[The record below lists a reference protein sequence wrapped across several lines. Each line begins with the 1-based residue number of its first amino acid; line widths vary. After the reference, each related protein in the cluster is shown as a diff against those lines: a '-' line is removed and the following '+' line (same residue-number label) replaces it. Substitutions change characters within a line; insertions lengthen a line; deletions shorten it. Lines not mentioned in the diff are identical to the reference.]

1 MNTPGNLRSSSRV
14 LPAVDADALA
24 SVITRRYVQG
34 GKTLRLQ
41 EANDSLRLLQL
52 VYRGEA
58 MRGLLSPVETTLE
71 SYVLA
76 VCDSVER
83 SYRAIYG
90 ARAVSKAPEDHHL
103 PPDAMRALWEAAL
116 ENNERGAR
124 LENTLNIQSMHNEV
138 SERAYRAAAEIM
150 QVDVRPSLISEVA
163 ARSAS
168 RTPLIAG
175 ILETTKSA
183 VRTAVDAAIRAGK
196 GIRETLAAV
205 RAKATKI
212 AKGRSGV
219 IARTESVRAT
229 NVGVGLAAKHS
240 WVVTHIS
247 VVGCTQVEWRG
258 PAFYR
263 GLPTCNI
270 QNVPAQDAETL
281 DFHPQHTG
289 FYAISGTMGPDG
301 SIPNLPLHPGSA

>member
-1 MNTPGNLRSSSRV
+1 
-14 LPAVDADALA
+14 
-24 SVITRRYVQG
+24 
-34 GKTLRLQ
+34 
-41 EANDSLRLLQL
+41 
-52 VYRGEA
+52 
-58 MRGLLSPVETTLE
+58 MRAIWESALE
-71 SYVLA
+71 S
-76 VCDSVER
+76 
-83 SYRAIYG
+83 
-90 ARAVSKAPEDHHL
+90 
-103 PPDAMRALWEAAL
+103 
-116 ENNERGAR
+116 NERGAR
-124 LENTLNIQSMHNEV
+124 LENVLNIQSMHNEV

-175 ILETTKSA
+175 ILETTKNA
-183 VRTAVDAAIRAGK
+183 VRTVVEAAIRAGK
-196 GIRETLAAV
+196 SVRDTIAAV
-205 RAKATKI
+205 RDKATKI

-240 WVVTHIS
+240 WAVTHIS

-281 DFHPQHTG
+281 DWHPNHTG
-289 FYAISGTMGPDG
+289 FLAISGTINPDG
-301 SIPNLPLHPGSA
+301 SVPNLPLLAGSA